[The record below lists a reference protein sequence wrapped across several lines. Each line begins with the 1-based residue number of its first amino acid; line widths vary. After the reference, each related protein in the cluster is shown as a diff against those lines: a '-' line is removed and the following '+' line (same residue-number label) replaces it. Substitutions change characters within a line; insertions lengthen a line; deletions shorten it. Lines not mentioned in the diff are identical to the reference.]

1 MPSSTDQYFW
11 SDDNKDEVARMPNA
25 EFKEIPSIWGH
36 AAGLGIS
43 PADREFID
51 DAIRELIG

>member
-1 MPSSTDQYFW
+1 
-11 SDDNKDEVARMPNA
+11 MPNA

-36 AAGLGIS
+36 AAGLGMD